1 MLLELKIGRKD
12 LLKRALLPI
21 VILVIAILA
30 FIALNQ
36 SKSDNRV
43 MQKPE
48 KIWRVNTVTVTYQD
62 LSPEITIYGRIETP
76 RQASLNAALVADVI
90 EVDILEGSEVEI
102 GQVLVKLDDTDVRL
116 LITQRQ
122 ADLAEIKAFIDSELL
137 RFKRDKEL
145 LEHESKLLQI
155 SDNAVNRAKKLEQD
169 RLASQAFLDEAYA
182 TKQRQLLTVKRLNH
196 DIAQHPARLAG
207 LKAKQSRAQALLQ
220 QSQVDLQRT
229 VIKAPFTG
237 RIAKLN
243 ASVGDRVRTGD
254 RLLSIYDL
262 ENLEVRA
269 QIPGR
274 YLKQI
279 RTSLQQGEQQTATAY
294 MDDSLF
300 QFSLARLSGEMSPDS
315 GGIDG
320 LFRCTSDDSN
330 ALVLGTFVDLTL
342 KLSQQSSVIAIPFN
356 ALYGLNKVY
365 RLTDGH
371 LQSVNVERV
380 GEYHTDQGISLL
392 VRSEEL
398 KEADQIIS
406 TQLPNAITGLRV
418 EALDD

>member
-1 MLLELKIGRKD
+1 M
-12 LLKRALLPI
+12 LKRALLPV
-21 VILVIAILA
+21 VILVIAILV
-30 FIALNQ
+30 FMALNQ
-36 SKSDNRV
+36 SKPVARM

-48 KIWRVNTVTVTYQD
+48 KVWRVNTVAVQYQD
-62 LSPEITIYGRIETP
+62 LSPEITIYGRVETP
-76 RQASLNAALVADVI
+76 RKASMNAALVADVI
-90 EVDILEGSEVEI
+90 EVKILEGSEVEV
-102 GQVLVKLDDTDVRL
+102 GQVLLKLDDTDVHL
-116 LITQRQ
+116 LINQRQ
-122 ADLAEIKAFIDSELL
+122 ADLAEINAAIDSELL

-145 LEHESKLLQI
+145 LEHENKLLEI
-155 SDNAVNRAKKLEQD
+155 ADNAVGRAKKLEHS
-169 RLASQAFLDEAYA
+169 RLASQSFLDEAYA
-182 TKQRQLLTVKRLNH
+182 AKQRQLLTLKRLKH

-207 LKAKQSRAQALLQ
+207 LKARQIRAQALLE

-229 VIKAPFTG
+229 VITAPFTG
-237 RIAKLN
+237 RVAKLDVSIGN
-243 ASVGDRVRTGD
+243 RVRTGD

-279 RTSLQQGEQQTATAY
+279 RTSLEQNKQQTATAY
-294 MDDSLF
+294 IDDNLL
-300 QFSLARLSGEMSPDS
+300 QFSLARLSGEIRPDS

-320 LFRCTSDDSN
+320 LFRCTSDRN
-330 ALVLGTFVDLTL
+330 ALVLGAFVDLTL

-380 GEYHTDQGISLL
+380 GEYHTEQGISLL

-398 KEADQIIS
+398 KEADLIIS

>member
-1 MLLELKIGRKD
+1 LSKFGIGRNE
-12 LLKRALLPI
+12 LLKRALLPV
-21 VILVIAILA
+21 VILVIAILV
-30 FIALNQ
+30 FMALNQ
-36 SKSDNRV
+36 SKPDARM

-48 KIWRVNTVTVTYQD
+48 KVWRVNTVAVQYQD
-62 LSPEITIYGRIETP
+62 LSPEITIYGRVETP
-76 RQASLNAALVADVI
+76 RKASMNAALVADVI
-90 EVDILEGSEVEI
+90 EVKILEGSEVEV
-102 GQVLVKLDDTDVRL
+102 GQVLLKLDDTDVHL
-116 LITQRQ
+116 LINQRQ
-122 ADLAEIKAFIDSELL
+122 ADLAEINAAIDSELL

-145 LEHESKLLQI
+145 LEHENKLLEI
-155 SDNAVNRAKKLEQD
+155 ADNAVGRAKKLEHS
-169 RLASQAFLDEAYA
+169 RLASQSFLDEAYA
-182 TKQRQLLTVKRLNH
+182 AKQRQLLTLKRLKH

-207 LKAKQSRAQALLQ
+207 LKARQIRAQALLE

-229 VIKAPFTG
+229 VITAPFTG
-237 RIAKLN
+237 RVAKLDVSIGN
-243 ASVGDRVRTGD
+243 RVRTGD

-279 RTSLQQGEQQTATAY
+279 RTSLEQNKQQTATAY
-294 MDDSLF
+294 IDDNLL
-300 QFSLARLSGEMSPDS
+300 QFSLARLSGEIRPDS

-320 LFRCTSDDSN
+320 LFRCTSDRN
-330 ALVLGTFVDLTL
+330 ALVLGAFVDLTL

-380 GEYHTDQGISLL
+380 GEYHTEQGISLL

-398 KEADQIIS
+398 KEADLIIS

>member
-1 MLLELKIGRKD
+1 M
-12 LLKRALLPI
+12 LKRALLPV
-21 VILVIAILA
+21 VILVIAILV
-30 FIALNQ
+30 FMALNQ
-36 SKSDNRV
+36 SKPVARM

-48 KIWRVNTVTVTYQD
+48 KVWRVNTVAVQYQD
-62 LSPEITIYGRIETP
+62 LSPEITIYGRVETP
-76 RQASLNAALVADVI
+76 RKASMNAALVADVI
-90 EVDILEGSEVEI
+90 EVKILEGSEVEV
-102 GQVLVKLDDTDVRL
+102 GQVLLKLDDTDVHL
-116 LITQRQ
+116 LINQRQ
-122 ADLAEIKAFIDSELL
+122 ADLAEINAAIDSELL

-145 LEHESKLLQI
+145 LEHENKLLEI
-155 SDNAVNRAKKLEQD
+155 ADNAVGRAKKLEQS
-169 RLASQAFLDEAYA
+169 RLASQSFLDEAYA
-182 TKQRQLLTVKRLNH
+182 AKQRQLLTLKRLKH

-207 LKAKQSRAQALLQ
+207 LKARQIRAQALLE

-229 VIKAPFTG
+229 VITAPFTG
-237 RIAKLN
+237 RVAKLDVSIGN
-243 ASVGDRVRTGD
+243 RVRTGD

-279 RTSLQQGEQQTATAY
+279 RTNLEQNKQQTATAY
-294 MDDSLF
+294 IDDNLL
-300 QFSLARLSGEMSPDS
+300 QFSLARLSGEIRPDS

-320 LFRCTSDDSN
+320 LFRCTSDSN

-380 GEYHTDQGISLL
+380 GEYHTEQGISLL

-398 KEADQIIS
+398 KEADLIIS

>member
-1 MLLELKIGRKD
+1 MLLEFGIGRDD
-12 LLKRALLPI
+12 LLKRVLLPI

-30 FIALNQ
+30 FMALNQ

-43 MQKPE
+43 KQKPE
-48 KIWRVNTVTVTYQD
+48 KIWRVNTVAVTYQD
-62 LSPEITIYGRIETP
+62 LSPEITIYGRVETP
-76 RQASLNAALVADVI
+76 RQASLNAALIADVI
-90 EVDILEGSEVEI
+90 EVNILEGSEVEV
-102 GQVLVKLDDTDVRL
+102 GEVLLRLDDTDVIL
-116 LITQRQ
+116 LIDQRQ
-122 ADLAEIKAFIDSELL
+122 AELAEIKASIDGELL

-145 LEHESKLLQI
+145 LKHESELLQI

-182 TKQRQLLTVKRLNH
+182 AKQRQLLTVKRLNH

-207 LKAKQSRAQALLQ
+207 LKAKQSRGQALLQ

-229 VIKAPFTG
+229 IIKAPFAG
-237 RIAKLN
+237 RIAKLDV
-243 ASVGDRVRTGD
+243 SIGDRVRAGE

-279 RTSLQQGEQQTATAY
+279 RTSLKEGEQQTATAY
-294 MDDSLF
+294 MDDELF

-320 LFRCTSDDSN
+320 LFRCISDSD

-365 RLTDGH
+365 RLADGH
-371 LQSVNVERV
+371 LQAVNVERV
-380 GEYHTDQGISLL
+380 GEYHTDQGINLL

-398 KEADQIIS
+398 KESDQIVS

-418 EALDD
+418 EALND

>member
-1 MLLELKIGRKD
+1 M
-12 LLKRALLPI
+12 
-21 VILVIAILA
+21 
-30 FIALNQ
+30 ALNQ
-36 SKSDNRV
+36 SKPDARM

-48 KIWRVNTVTVTYQD
+48 KVWRVNTVAVQYQD
-62 LSPEITIYGRIETP
+62 LSPEITIYGRVETP
-76 RQASLNAALVADVI
+76 RKASMNAALVADVI
-90 EVDILEGSEVEI
+90 EVKILEGSEVEV
-102 GQVLVKLDDTDVRL
+102 GQVLLKLDDTDVHL
-116 LITQRQ
+116 LINQRQ
-122 ADLAEIKAFIDSELL
+122 ADLAEINAAIDSELL

-145 LEHESKLLQI
+145 LEHENKLLEI
-155 SDNAVNRAKKLEQD
+155 ADNAVGRAKKLEHS
-169 RLASQAFLDEAYA
+169 RLASQSFLDEAYA
-182 TKQRQLLTVKRLNH
+182 AKQRQLLTLKRLKH

-207 LKAKQSRAQALLQ
+207 LKARQIRAQALLE

-229 VIKAPFTG
+229 VITAPFTG
-237 RIAKLN
+237 RVAKLDVSIGN
-243 ASVGDRVRTGD
+243 RVRTGD

-279 RTSLQQGEQQTATAY
+279 RTSLEQNKQQTATAY
-294 MDDSLF
+294 IDDNLL
-300 QFSLARLSGEMSPDS
+300 QFSLARLSGEIRPDS

-320 LFRCTSDDSN
+320 LFRCTSDRN
-330 ALVLGTFVDLTL
+330 ALVLGAFVDLTL

-380 GEYHTDQGISLL
+380 GEYHTEQGISLL

-398 KEADQIIS
+398 KEADLIIS

>member
-1 MLLELKIGRKD
+1 MLKFRIGRNE

-21 VILVIAILA
+21 VILVIAILV
-30 FIALNQ
+30 FMALNQ
-36 SKSDNRV
+36 SKPDARMV
-43 MQKPE
+43 PKPE
-48 KIWRVNTVTVTYQD
+48 KVWRVNTVAVQYQD
-62 LSPEITIYGRIETP
+62 LSPEITIYGRVETP
-76 RQASLNAALVADVI
+76 RKASMNAALVADVI
-90 EVDILEGSEVEI
+90 EVNILEGSEVEV
-102 GQVLVKLDDTDVRL
+102 GQVLLKLDDTDVHL
-116 LITQRQ
+116 LINQRQ
-122 ADLAEIKAFIDSELL
+122 ADLAEINAAIDSELL

-145 LEHESKLLQI
+145 LEHENKLLEI
-155 SDNAVNRAKKLEQD
+155 ADNAVGRAKKLEKS
-169 RLASQAFLDEAYA
+169 RLASQSFLDEAYA
-182 TKQRQLLTVKRLNH
+182 AKQRQLLTLKRLKH

-207 LKAKQSRAQALLQ
+207 LKAKQIRAQALLE

-237 RIAKLN
+237 RVAKLDVSIGN
-243 ASVGDRVRTGD
+243 RVRTGD

-279 RTSLQQGEQQTATAY
+279 RTSLEQNKQQTATAY
-294 MDDSLF
+294 IDDYLL
-300 QFSLARLSGEMSPDS
+300 QFSLARLSGEIRPDS

-320 LFRCTSDDSN
+320 LFRCTSDSN
-330 ALVLGTFVDLTL
+330 ALVLGAFVDLTL

-371 LQSVNVERV
+371 LQSVTVKRV
-380 GEYHTDQGISLL
+380 GEYHTEQGISLL

-398 KEADQIIS
+398 KEADLIIS

>member
-1 MLLELKIGRKD
+1 LSKFGIGRNE
-12 LLKRALLPI
+12 LLKRALLPV
-21 VILVIAILA
+21 VILVIAILV
-30 FIALNQ
+30 FMALNQ
-36 SKSDNRV
+36 SKPVARM

-48 KIWRVNTVTVTYQD
+48 KVWRVNTVAVQYQD
-62 LSPEITIYGRIETP
+62 LSPEITIYGRVETP
-76 RQASLNAALVADVI
+76 RKASMNAALVADVI
-90 EVDILEGSEVEI
+90 EVNILEGSEVEV
-102 GQVLVKLDDTDVRL
+102 GQVLLKLDDTDVHL
-116 LITQRQ
+116 LINQRQ
-122 ADLAEIKAFIDSELL
+122 ADLAEINAAIDSELL

-145 LEHESKLLQI
+145 LEHENKLLEI
-155 SDNAVNRAKKLEQD
+155 ADNAVGRAKKLEHS
-169 RLASQAFLDEAYA
+169 RLASQSFLDEAYA
-182 TKQRQLLTVKRLNH
+182 AKQRQLLTLKRLKH

-207 LKAKQSRAQALLQ
+207 LKARQIRAQALLE

-229 VIKAPFTG
+229 VITAPFTG
-237 RIAKLN
+237 RVAKLDV
-243 ASVGDRVRTGD
+243 SIGSRVRTGD

-279 RTSLQQGEQQTATAY
+279 RTSLEQNKQQTATAY
-294 MDDSLF
+294 IDDNLL
-300 QFSLARLSGEMSPDS
+300 QFSLARLSGEIRPDS

-320 LFRCTSDDSN
+320 LFRCTSDRN
-330 ALVLGTFVDLTL
+330 ALVLGAFVDLTL

-380 GEYHTDQGISLL
+380 GEYHTEQGISLL
-392 VRSEEL
+392 VRSEKL
-398 KEADQIIS
+398 KEADLIIS